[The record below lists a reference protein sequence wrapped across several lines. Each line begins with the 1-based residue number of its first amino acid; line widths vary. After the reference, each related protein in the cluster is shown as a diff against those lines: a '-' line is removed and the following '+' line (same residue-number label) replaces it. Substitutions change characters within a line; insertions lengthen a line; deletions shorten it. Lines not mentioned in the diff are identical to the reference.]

1 MMLQKN
7 FFAIRDIF
15 IQVWDYFSINSM
27 SKNNN
32 QDSSIPRGKIQLA
45 LIEEIGIEKNVRKAV

>member
-15 IQVWDYFSINSM
+15 IQVWDYFSINSV

-32 QDSSIPRGKIQLA
+32 LKSSIPRCKIQLA